1 MTTQPRAVG
10 PAIVLDGVSKRY
22 GEVRALDGVSLTVEQ
37 GEFFGVLGP
46 NGAGKTTLV
55 EIVEGM
61 RKADGGKVAVFG
73 QSPWPRNTALLRRIG
88 VQTQASA
95 FFTRLTAWEHLETV
109 AALQGVDRAAARRA
123 MDLVG
128 LRDKERSR
136 VDDLSGGQ
144 RQRLAL
150 ATALVHEPDLIFM
163 DEPTAALDPEARR
176 ALWSVLRD
184 LRGEGRTI
192 VYTTHYLDE
201 AEALCDRVAIIAG
214 GKVVA
219 LDAPGALIRSMAA
232 PARLLIPAHLITV
245 EQARAVEGVERVL
258 VEGGEVVLETRHA
271 NKVLVEVGSFV
282 DMDAIQ
288 TRTATLEDAYL
299 RLTSTAG
306 TAGPFDDRPA
316 TTTTKAAA
324 TNTTASTNTN
334 TTASTSTSTSA
345 AVGTEPRP

>member
-1 MTTQPRAVG
+1 MKRTARPTG
-10 PAIVLDGVSKRY
+10 PAIELVGVSKRY
-22 GEVRALDGVSLTVEQ
+22 GEVHALDGVSLTVEQ

-61 RKADGGKVAVFG
+61 RKADAGKVAVFG
-73 QSPWPRNTALLRRIG
+73 ESPWPRNIALLRRIG

-109 AALQGVDRAAARRA
+109 AALQGVDRAAARHA

-150 ATALVHEPDLIFM
+150 ATALVHEPDLIFL

-214 GKVVA
+214 GRVVA
-219 LDAPGALIRSMAA
+219 LDSPGSLIRSMAA
-232 PARLLIPAHLITV
+232 PARLLIPAGRITLDR
-245 EQARAVEGVERVL
+245 ARAVEGVDRVFL
-258 VEGGEVVLETRHA
+258 EGAEVVVETRHA
-271 NKVLVEVGSFV
+271 NRVLVALGEFV

-299 RLTSTAG
+299 RLTGPGTGGVAGAG
-306 TAGPFDDRPA
+306 TAKAAGPDSDPDSDPDTGTATGTA
-316 TTTTKAAA
+316 TTT
-324 TNTTASTNTN
+324 
-334 TTASTSTSTSA
+334 A
-345 AVGTEPRP
+345 AVGTEHRP